1 MFFYS
6 KKVYSDHPPTVNLN
20 LIFEV
25 VKTNRGSQ
33 NFKKQ
38 TKQDKNI
45 SKQAK
50 NIAKQDKNVRKSLKI
65 VIWGFSSGFHNFKRI
80 DDFVAFVPH
89 ELRVIF
95 IILERH
101 LSSKIQHE

>member
-1 MFFYS
+1 MFFYL
-6 KKVYSDHPPTVNLN
+6 KKVYYDHPPTVNLN

-50 NIAKQDKNVRKSLKI
+50 NIAKQDKNDFHQDFTTLK
-65 VIWGFSSGFHNFKRI
+65 
-80 DDFVAFVPH
+80 
-89 ELRVIF
+89 ELMT
-95 IILERH
+95 
-101 LSSKIQHE
+101 S